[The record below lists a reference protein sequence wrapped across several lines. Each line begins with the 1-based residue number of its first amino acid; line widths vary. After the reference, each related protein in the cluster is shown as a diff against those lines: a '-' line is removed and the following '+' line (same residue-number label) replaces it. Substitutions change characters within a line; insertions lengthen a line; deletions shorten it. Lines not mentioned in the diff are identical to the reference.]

1 VQFIG
6 VPFPFLYC
14 SPRRY
19 EVADAS
25 NPYVSATDVRF
36 PDHTKVREDGCQLAC
51 IRTREVDHI

>member
-1 VQFIG
+1 MQFIG
-6 VPFPFLYC
+6 VPFPPLYC

-36 PDHTKVREDGCQLAC
+36 PDHTKVRVTEYRDFGSGC
-51 IRTREVDHI
+51 